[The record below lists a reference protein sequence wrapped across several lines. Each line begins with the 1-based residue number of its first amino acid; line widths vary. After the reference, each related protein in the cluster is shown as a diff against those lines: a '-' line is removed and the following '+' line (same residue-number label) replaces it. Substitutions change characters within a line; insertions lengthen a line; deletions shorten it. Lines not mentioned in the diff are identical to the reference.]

1 MICAFIAAA
10 VALILPLC
18 VRYITKT
25 IVEEDVTNVLQQI
38 YMIGAVMFVLIII
51 QAVCH
56 FFVDY
61 RGHAM
66 GAMMESDLRS
76 ELFAHYQKLSFG
88 FYDQQKTGQL
98 MSRISN
104 DLLSL
109 AELYHHGPEDLM
121 IYSVRFIGAFAILM
135 HINAQLTVAVFVFL
149 PIMAV
154 YTVYF
159 NKKLN
164 MKYRKTKENISYVN
178 AQVEDNLSGIRVVK
192 SFANEETEKVKFAR
206 ENNRFL
212 ESRKSLYKH
221 EAYFFGG
228 IQGFIQLITVA
239 VVVFGGISK
248 TNANLDL
255 ADLIT
260 FLLYVGYLTEP
271 IQRLTHII
279 QQYQEGITGFER
291 FMDIVEVEPDIQD
304 AADAIELNDV
314 QGNVQFRDVGFKYR
328 QNGGHVLH
336 NISLD
341 VKAGE
346 YIQGKNFGRIAINS
360 SEDNE
365 MADGLSYTQRLALE
379 EALGSASDRFVSSND
394 LLYEWLSVKTPE
406 EVEIMRKAAQL
417 TADWQIEAYKQVVP
431 GKSTDADIAKFLKG
445 KIAEYGFKDGW
456 APDQNPN
463 VNSGPDRGH
472 SHATDKVI
480 MPGDVIQ
487 IDFGI
492 RVHDMWVT
500 DIQRF
505 AYVLRE
511 GETTAPDSVQQYW
524 ENSKQGSRIA
534 LAAMRP
540 GATGYEVD
548 KAQREFMEQ
557 QGSEYVMWST
567 GHPVGYVA
575 HDVGPSLGGGQLP
588 EPRPSSLKPL
598 KEGMVFAFDGFFTWK
613 LPDGGEKTMSV
624 EEMAVI
630 TADGAEY
637 LIEPQEEL
645 ILIR

>member
-1 MICAFIAAA
+1 MKHKSTSLRAGFG
-10 VALILPLC
+10 LLFL
-18 VRYITKT
+18 
-25 IVEEDVTNVLQQI
+25 
-38 YMIGAVMFVLIII
+38 FVL
-51 QAVCH
+51 
-56 FFVDY
+56 
-61 RGHAM
+61 
-66 GAMMESDLRS
+66 
-76 ELFAHYQKLSFG
+76 
-88 FYDQQKTGQL
+88 
-98 MSRISN
+98 
-104 DLLSL
+104 
-109 AELYHHGPEDLM
+109 
-121 IYSVRFIGAFAILM
+121 
-135 HINAQLTVAVFVFL
+135 
-149 PIMAV
+149 
-154 YTVYF
+154 
-159 NKKLN
+159 
-164 MKYRKTKENISYVN
+164 
-178 AQVEDNLSGIRVVK
+178 LSGNLFSQGKDNPFAGENPWPEIRKERINKLLPEAMKAAEVDAWAVVC
-192 SFANEETEKVKFAR
+192 R
-206 ENNRFL
+206 ENNNDPIAHHVGGENAGGTAVFL
-212 ESRKSLYKH
+212 FYLEGDNIVSKVFSPVG
-221 EAYFFGG
+221 EA
-228 IQGFIQLITVA
+228 TA
-239 VVVFGGISK
+239 
-248 TNANLDL
+248 L
-255 ADLIT
+255 ADLKIHDEVIRIERGESAIT
-260 FLLYVGYLTEP
+260 
-271 IQRLTHII
+271 
-279 QQYQEGITGFER
+279 
-291 FMDIVEVEPDIQD
+291 
-304 AADAIELNDV
+304 
-314 QGNVQFRDVGFKYR
+314 
-328 QNGGHVLH
+328 
-336 NISLD
+336 
-341 VKAGE
+341 KAGE
-346 YIQGKNFGRIAINS
+346 YVQNKDFKKIAINS

-379 EALGSASDRFVSSND
+379 QALGGTSGKLVSSND
-394 LLYEWLSVKTPE
+394 LLYEWLSVKTAE

-534 LAAMRP
+534 LAAMKP

-588 EPRPSSLKPL
+588 EPRPTSLKPL

-630 TADGAEY
+630 NGDGAEY